1 MSVETLVSQAH
12 QLATRVPFDEAAREL
27 QDLLSRRVT
36 AYVAGVN
43 NARTVTRWSQG
54 EVEKPHPD
62 NERQLRAA
70 YEIAKLLLQGDSA
83 QTVRAWFLGMNPQ
96 LDGMSPAQALHQG
109 RVREVHSAAQ
119 AFVAGG

>member
-1 MSVETLVSQAH
+1 MSIKALETQAH
-12 QLATRVPFDEAAREL
+12 RLATKVPFDEAAREL

-36 AYVAGVN
+36 AYVAGVS

-54 EVEKPHPD
+54 NVEKPRPD

-96 LDGMSPAQALHQG
+96 LDDMSPAQALHEG
-109 RVREVHSAAQ
+109 RLREVHRAAR
-119 AFVAGG
+119 AFVVGA